1 MKSTTK
7 FALAATA
14 IAALSTPAW
23 AMGTL
28 AISSVS
34 KITTATGDSLIVT
47 ATCVKDEGKVK
58 IWVSE
63 TSTLA
68 QTKIFTARKD
78 CGKAAATTG
87 TTVSVSVNNLPP
99 GTYHVILRQD
109 GVQSAPSEMITLP

>member
-1 MKSTTK
+1 MKKMMT

-14 IAALSTPAW
+14 MAAVSAPVY